1 LKVSIITVV
10 FNCQEFIEQCIQSVI
25 AQEYGD
31 VEYIII
37 DGLSSDNTRLIIN
50 KYSDFIDYYL
60 SEPDQGMY
68 DALNKGIA
76 RATGDLIGILNADD
90 FLVSPDIITK
100 LVELISIKH
109 ADAVYGN
116 LNYVSRNDANLIRRK
131 WLSKPMLRRDFK
143 LGWMPAHPTLFIKKE
158 FYELYGGYALNL
170 GTAADYDLILR
181 FLYKNR
187 LNAIYLNQLVVNM
200 RVGGI
205 SNKNLESLLHALVND
220 YRAMIYNNVP
230 LPVIAL
236 IFKKIRKLKQIVW
249 RQTSKQDYQER
260 SGNWTFN
267 IINRV
272 ILYPRF
278 VLYEYLNKR
287 IR

>member
-31 VEYIII
+31 MEYIII

-50 KYSDFIDYYL
+50 KYSDFIDCYL
-60 SEPDQGMY
+60 SEPDRGMY

-76 RATGDLIGILNADD
+76 LATGDLIGILNADD

-100 LVELISIKH
+100 LVELITIAH